1 MRNNELSKQILREAE
16 ERFKN
21 KNMKVEFTINAPVFD
36 ENKMTDY
43 LRIFANMLLVAEGE
57 TITDVKVNGEEV
69 NPY

>member
-21 KNMKVEFTINAPVFD
+21 NMKVEFTINAPVFY

>member
-1 MRNNELSKQILREAE
+1 
-16 ERFKN
+16 
-21 KNMKVEFTINAPVFD
+21 MKIEFTINAPAID

-43 LRIFANMLLVAEGE
+43 LRIFAEMMLVAEDE